1 MTETPLARP
10 KSVTA
15 AFWLWLVSGVLLVFI
30 GLLAVTITLTGSALL
45 HRISGG
51 ILIVTGLVL
60 VYLAGRSR
68 SGDSRFAHAA
78 VALSLALV
86 VFLSIL
92 LAIQML
98 GAFVSPV
105 VLFLIVASGLV
116 MRSQTAIAW
125 FTAKRDAGDQPSA

>member
-15 AFWLWLVSGVLLVFI
+15 AFWLWLVSGVLLVFV
-30 GLLAVTITLTGSALL
+30 GLLAVTITLTGGALL

-125 FTAKRDAGDQPSA
+125 FAAKRGTGDQPSA

>member
-30 GLLAVTITLTGSALL
+30 GLLAVTITLTGSAVL

-105 VLFLIVASGLV
+105 VLFLIVACGLI
-116 MRSQTAIAW
+116 MRSRTAIDW
-125 FTAKRDAGDQPSA
+125 FAAKRDTGDQPSA

>member
-1 MTETPLARP
+1 MTETPPARP
-10 KSVTA
+10 RSVTV
-15 AFWLWLVSGVLLVFI
+15 AFWLWLISGVLLVFI
-30 GLLAVTITLTGSALL
+30 GLLAVTITLTGGVLL
-45 HRISGG
+45 HRISGC

-105 VLFLIVASGLV
+105 VLFLIVACGLV
-116 MRSQTAIAW
+116 MRSSTAVAW
-125 FTAKRDAGDQPSA
+125 FTADRDTGEQHCA

>member
-1 MTETPLARP
+1 MTETPPARP
-10 KSVTA
+10 RSITA

-30 GLLAVTITLTGSALL
+30 GLLAVTITITGGALL

-51 ILIVTGLVL
+51 ILIVTGLAL

-105 VLFLIVASGLV
+105 VLFLIVAAGLV
-116 MRSQTAIAW
+116 MRSPTAIAW
-125 FTAKRDAGDQPSA
+125 FAANRETGEQHSA